1 MKMIDF
7 QYEDPQEFDGRG
19 VWGRLPCQ
27 CCGMSYEYKDIPK
40 TIRSAGKGI
49 RVLYGEHGR
58 QRKTEKLSVDH
69 VKTKNGTITVVIAL
83 KD

>member
-1 MKMIDF
+1 MKMVDF
-7 QYEDPQEFDGRG
+7 VGEYPHEYDGKG
-19 VWGRLPCQ
+19 YNSMPCL
-27 CCGMSYEYKDIPK
+27 CCGMSYDYKNMPK

-58 QRKTEKLSVDH
+58 QRKTEKLSVSH
-69 VKTKNGTITVVIAL
+69 VKTKNGNITVVLAL